1 MPHLPFVPL
10 ATSYPAPPIV
20 FARSLTGH
28 NQLEGGFQ
36 TIVRNN
42 AETPL
47 RAIYHEDIPWWLLVW
62 SSEIRL
68 TVQSEDQDQAT
79 TEELVFDS
87 FSTRFTPGRARERPT
102 TLDLLIDVPAR
113 STVHVRIPFTKQF
126 IQYDEH
132 PPDAH
137 RGFDLS
143 PGILYLLPDAN
154 DTASSSQHAERR
166 QRLATTKLL
175 VDLAT
180 PDFSMP
186 YNVIIMT
193 STLMALFFGSTVNVL
208 VRRLSVVHVP
218 LEEADKSKTRS

>member
-1 MPHLPFVPL
+1 M
-10 ATSYPAPPIV
+10 
-20 FARSLTGH
+20 
-28 NQLEGGFQ
+28 
-36 TIVRNN
+36 
-42 AETPL
+42 

-68 TVQSEDQDQAT
+68 TVQGDRASSASEKA
-79 TEELVFDS
+79 FDA
-87 FSTRFTPGRARERPT
+87 FSTRYTPARARERPT
-102 TLDLLIDVPAR
+102 TLDLLLDVPAH

-154 DTASSSQHAERR
+154 ESSAETGEQTYR
-166 QRLATTKLL
+166 QRLVTTKLL

-193 STLMALFFGSTVNVL
+193 STLIALFFGSTVNLL
-208 VRRLSVVHVP
+208 VRRLSVVQVP
-218 LEEADKSKTRS
+218 LEEVSRSKKVS